1 MAAKHLPQVLHA
13 RVIVCRQTIVYG
25 AEEAQVGGEMRGNPA
40 SVPRMRGNR
49 ILRHGN
55 DVARPTTTARRRG
68 QACRGGDAT
77 RPWCVWLFR
86 WFLPGLPSVR

>member
-55 DVARPTTTARRRG
+55 DVARPTTRRAPARRGPGRE
-68 QACRGGDAT
+68 GGTFGGKAQQ
-77 RPWCVWLFR
+77 
-86 WFLPGLPSVR
+86 S